1 MREHEASEDD
11 LDVEIIDLD
20 ALSSGDAAKPTEQP
34 PVHVSRKSQRSKR
47 QHLLRVSVT
56 VAIVGVALFII
67 LAKSAPLYRWL
78 PGLTPAPSA
87 PANTSIL
94 PGGDSFYIDASPL
107 WGRLSIDGNPLKHVP
122 IWGKDGPVRLTPG
135 QHHITWQA
143 EPFQPLHCTVSV
155 PVDHSDTCH
164 YMSTQEYNFGPTQV
178 KIVPNSWQL
187 MLYDSLATLSP
198 GQRNALTQA
207 TQAALDTEQ
216 STETVYPG
224 ERYVH
229 IQGKRI
235 VDIARQPLLA
245 TLHFQLDTGGPNS
258 SCAQNPGQCS
268 FPIGMTGFQA
278 QNCLL
283 FCTLREQGV
292 YSKDNSWSAIAIVN
306 SLWDYTTLD
315 GHTVFRNQPV
325 VIPGMA
331 PTFGLIKITWVEG
344 NWHVVIGDS
353 HLACISAEN
362 IAVNMLQSSGGGFG
376 LATTSGVVN
385 ADGCLIRLQMNQ
397 NTPTPTL
404 DSSDTVYLLYRF
416 GVTLAANNQA
426 HHLWPQLP
434 MADAYER
441 SLAQQLIATF
451 AIPPSSP

>member
-11 LDVEIIDLD
+11 LDIEIIDLD
-20 ALSSGDAAKPTEQP
+20 APSSRDAAARPTQQA
-34 PVHVSRKSQRSKR
+34 PVHVPRKSSHSKR

-67 LAKSAPLYRWL
+67 LANSAPLYRWL
-78 PGLTPAPSA
+78 PGLTTAPGA
-87 PANTSIL
+87 TANTSIL
-94 PGGDSFYIDASPL
+94 AGGDSFYIDASPL

-122 IWGKDGPVRLTPG
+122 IWGKDAPVRLTPG
-135 QHHITWQA
+135 QHHIVWQA

-164 YMSTQEYNFGPTQV
+164 YMSAQEYNFGPTPV

-187 MLYDSLATLSP
+187 MLYDSLAMLSP

-207 TQAALDTEQ
+207 SQAALDAEQ

-229 IQGKRI
+229 MQGKSSI

-245 TLHFQLDTGGPNS
+245 TLHYQLDTGGPNS

-268 FPIGMTGFQA
+268 FPRGMTGFQT

-283 FCTLREQGV
+283 FCTFREQGV
-292 YSKDNSWSAIAIVN
+292 YSQDNSWSAIAITN
-306 SLWDYTTLD
+306 SLWDYATLD
-315 GHTVFRNQPV
+315 GHTVFRNQSV
-325 VIPGMA
+325 VIPGTA
-331 PTFGLIKITWVEG
+331 PTLGLGALLKITWVGG
-344 NWHVVIGDS
+344 NWHVVTGDS
-353 HLACISAEN
+353 HLACISAGS
-362 IAVNMLQSSGGGFG
+362 IAFNMLQSSGGGFG

-397 NTPTPTL
+397 DSPTP
-404 DSSDTVYLLYRF
+404 
-416 GVTLAANNQA
+416 
-426 HHLWPQLP
+426 
-434 MADAYER
+434 
-441 SLAQQLIATF
+441 
-451 AIPPSSP
+451 